1 MQYKISDFN
10 NKQVLPELKQQGVY
24 KIETSDNRCYV
35 GSAGRN
41 FRHRWTGHL
50 YSLRNN
56 KHHSQYLQNIFN
68 KYGEDFLQFSILEV
82 VPKDKQQ
89 LISREQYWIDLLQP
103 CLNICPNA
111 GNNLGFKHTP
121 EWRLN
126 RSKKYREERCYEG
139 VVITETGR
147 FNAQIYVRG
156 NRVNLG
162 CYGTREEALQARE
175 EGKVTF
181 WNDTVD
187 AMSEEE
193 LKTFIKK
200 RKESRNGYLMMPS
213 TTGEYYIHFQR
224 NRFIF
229 KHTKPKHHCKY
240 FKTLEEAVI
249 YRDAYLA
256 SGCSLETP
264 EKIAISGEKHIRI
277 SSSGAYRVCLPK
289 YKYDKS
295 FKTLEEA
302 IEARDFCLTN
312 SYIEPNIRKPP
323 SSGYKYIRKT
333 PSGKYEV
340 RYPKSKLFSTLEEAI
355 SYRDQY
361 LSNLEADAQ

>member
-10 NKQVLPELKQQGVY
+10 NKQVLPELKDQGIY

-50 YSLRNN
+50 HSLRNN

-82 VPKDKQQ
+82 VPKDKEQ

-111 GNNLGFKHTP
+111 GNNLGYKHT
-121 EWRLN
+121 EEFKLN
-126 RSKKYREERCYEG
+126 RSKQSREKSDFEG
-139 VVITETGR
+139 VVITQTGR
-147 FNAQIYVRG
+147 FSAQIYVRG
-156 NRVNLG
+156 NRVGLG

-175 EGKVTF
+175 EGKLTF
-181 WNDTVD
+181 WNDSVD

-193 LKTFIKK
+193 LAVFIKQ

-213 TTGEYYIHFQR
+213 ETGEYYIQFQR

-229 KHTKPKHHCKY
+229 KHTKPKYHYKS

-256 SGCSLETP
+256 SGCTLETP
-264 EKIAISGEKHIRI
+264 EKVANSGEKHIRI
-277 SSSGAYRVCLPK
+277 SSSGAYRVYLPK

-295 FKTLEEA
+295 FKTLKEA
-302 IEARDFCLTN
+302 VEARDSCFGN
-312 SYIEPNIRKPP
+312 GYIEPNTRKPP
-323 SSGYKYIRKT
+323 KSGHKYIRQT
-333 PSGKYEV
+333 SSGKYEV
-340 RYPKSKLFSTLEEAI
+340 RYPKSKLFPTLEQAI

-361 LSNLEADAQ
+361 LSNLEASH